1 MKIVGY
7 DENSHSLLVSFASD
21 TTKFQDPTQYPILS
35 YQPYTMFPD
44 VTDVTQIP
52 KLIAAAGMWQAQI
65 QETKE
70 AFISDPTKESAYKN
84 MVGQTLSYNV
94 TDLAPQNTTTTT
106 TIS

>member
-44 VTDVTQIP
+44 VTDVTKIP
-52 KLIAAAGMWQAQI
+52 KLIATAGMWQAQI
-65 QETKE
+65 Q
-70 AFISDPTKESAYKN
+70 ATKESFIADSSKEAAYKN
-84 MVGQTLSYNV
+84 MVGQVLTYNISDLISQNNIV
-94 TDLAPQNTTTTT
+94 T
-106 TIS
+106 S